1 MRNTSLVLSM
11 AGLFLV
17 TSVALG
23 QEESKLT
30 FEVASVKPAAPI
42 DFAKL
47 VAAAQNGEAPGI
59 GMKIDR
65 ARAQYT
71 YMALKD
77 LIGIAYKVKPY
88 QIIGPAWMAEQ
99 RFDIVA
105 KFPDGASKDDAPEM
119 LRALLKERFKLE
131 AHIESKERPVMALV
145 LGKGGLKITPSSTP
159 AEDFDENAPLK
170 PGEMKMDTPD
180 GPIRVTSGK
189 DGGGTMNMGKKGSVT
204 FRMDGNRSNPST
216 LSMHLEFSHATMEGF
231 ADLLTQLS
239 PMGGGGTIQIKDMTQ
254 LKGNYEIALNIPLGD
269 LMAQAQAAAASGAT
283 AGVASD
289 PGGGISLSSAV
300 AALGLKL
307 EPGKAM
313 VEQLIVDHAEKV
325 PTEN

>member
-1 MRNTSLVLSM
+1 MFSI
-11 AGLFLV
+11 AGLLLV
-17 TSVALG
+17 KSAALG
-23 QEESKLT
+23 QGVSKPA

-42 DFAKL
+42 DIAKL
-47 VAAAQNGEAPGI
+47 VAAAQNGETPNI
-59 GMKIDR
+59 GMKING

-88 QIIGPAWMAEQ
+88 QITGPSWLADL

-119 LRALLKERFKLE
+119 LQALLKERFKLE
-131 AHIESKERPVMALV
+131 AHIESQEHPVMALV
-145 LGKGGLKITPSSTP
+145 VGKGGPKMTASPT
-159 AEDFDENAPLK
+159 AADNFDDDAPLK

-180 GPIRVTSGK
+180 GPIRVTSAK
-189 DGGGTMNMGKKGSVT
+189 DGGGTMNMGKKGRVT
-204 FRMDGNRSNPST
+204 FRMDGDRNNPST
-216 LSMHLEFSHATMEGF
+216 LSMHLDFSHVTMEGF

-239 PMGGGGTIQIKDMTQ
+239 PVGGGGTSQVKDMTQ

-269 LMAQAQAAAASGAT
+269 LMARAQEMAASGGAGAT
-283 AGVASD
+283 VASD
-289 PGGGISLSSAV
+289 PSGGVSLSSAV

-307 EPGKAM
+307 EPSKAM
-313 VEQLIVDHAEKV
+313 VEQLIVAHVEKT